1 MSCACVHESLCADKA
16 MCRRDVP
23 TLCVQTRLVR
33 YVICTRAS
41 ACVRASEFDVKD
53 RRATNLEKKV
63 RHATIGPCKESK
75 SREFFARQCEQER
88 GGYRAVKVVYVHVHT
103 YIIETYVHCIICVEE
118 EEEDLQFCVH
128 NGGFPAPFGRPV
140 CFLDIG
146 KEGGD

>member
-1 MSCACVHESLCADKA
+1 VSCACVHESLCADKA

-33 YVICTRAS
+33 YVICTRVS

-75 SREFFARQCEQER
+75 SREFFLQDSANKSVAGIEPSKSCM
-88 GGYRAVKVVYVHVHT
+88 YM
-103 YIIETYVHCIICVEE
+103 YIHILSKPMYIV
-118 EEEDLQFCVH
+118 
-128 NGGFPAPFGRPV
+128 
-140 CFLDIG
+140 
-146 KEGGD
+146 